1 MLNNLVKLG
10 DSVTG
15 GAGIQSDLKIQS
27 PPQNVHQKLGVAY
40 RRERNICERVRESLN
55 VILKDWMVIHKGDH
69 V

>member
-1 MLNNLVKLG
+1 MLNNLVKLSV
-10 DSVTG
+10 SVTG

>member
-1 MLNNLVKLG
+1 MNNLVKLSV
-10 DSVTG
+10 SVTG